1 MNRKQALRTA
11 GLIAACAAGL
21 LIFIVWLLPVLLPF
35 VIGLGV
41 AALAERPVAF
51 LLNKTRF
58 PRWLASFLCVL
69 ALYALLGGGLFL
81 LCRVV
86 CRELGAFL
94 HELPELLSSLSVPL
108 SRLHARLLVLAERFP
123 DGIGSGL
130 RSGIESL
137 FASGSLLSSRIYST
151 LFDFASGFLTRAP
164 GIFLFLITSILA
176 SFMTSGELP
185 ALRAWC
191 AKRLPAAWQEKLHA
205 AVCHLR
211 ATFGG
216 WIRAQLKLMGITFLI
231 LTAGLMLLRTDYP
244 VLFGLLIAVVDAL
257 PVFGTG
263 TILIP
268 WALVSF
274 LQGALSRGI
283 GLVILYGVA
292 ALTRQ
297 ALEPRLIG
305 RQIGLN
311 PLITLMALYIGFRT
325 VGIAGMILFPIS
337 VMLLKQL
344 WDHRGAQGSCA

>member
-1 MNRKQALRTA
+1 M
-11 GLIAACAAGL
+11 IAACAAGIL
-21 LIFIVWLLPVLLPF
+21 VFVVWLLPVLLPF
-35 VIGLGV
+35 VIGLAV
-41 AALAERPVAF
+41 AALAERPVGF
-51 LLNKTRF
+51 VLRRSRL
-58 PRWLASFLCVL
+58 PRWLVSFVCVL
-69 ALYALLGGGLFL
+69 LLYALLGGGIFL

-108 SRLHARLLVLAERFP
+108 ARLHERLLAIASRFP

-130 RSGIESL
+130 RSGVESL
-137 FASGSLLSSRIYST
+137 FASGSLLSGRIYSW
-151 LFDFASGFLTRAP
+151 LFDFASGLLTSAP
-164 GIFLFLITSILA
+164 GIVLFVFTSILA

-185 ALRAWC
+185 ALRAYLQ
-191 AKRLPAAWQEKLHA
+191 KRLPAPWQEKATMALSR
-205 AVCHLR
+205 LR

-216 WIRAQLKLMGITFLI
+216 WVQAQLKLMGITFLI
-231 LTAGLMLLRTDYP
+231 LTAGLMILNVPYP
-244 VLFGLLIAVVDAL
+244 VLLSLVIAVVDAL

-268 WALVSF
+268 WALVCF
-274 LQGALSRGI
+274 LQNALSRGI

-311 PLITLMALYIGFRT
+311 PLVTLMALYIGFRT

-344 WDHRGAQGSCA
+344 WDHSGLANA